1 MLKRLFL
8 LMFRNEY
15 AKKPLGQKLKEYR
28 HLIRESLAGSD
39 QDFTSMRLGEA
50 IFLLAVPMVLEMI
63 MESVFAIADIFFVS
77 RLGSDAV
84 AAVGLTESMMT
95 LVYAL
100 AVGFSAGTTAM
111 VSRRIGEKNPEAAS
125 HAAAQAIFSVVLISI
140 LLAIPGVLYSY
151 ELLRLMGASHE
162 LAAAN
167 HGYTKIMFAG
177 NIVIM
182 LLFVI
187 NAAFRSAGDA
197 ALSMRVLLIANG
209 VNIVLD
215 PLLIF
220 GLGPVPALGI
230 EGAAIATNI
239 GRGLAVAFQFYVLF
253 RGKMRIKLKIRHF
266 IPDLAIQATLIRLSI
281 GGILQN
287 LIATAS
293 WIIMVRIVSVFGSA
307 AVAGYTIG
315 IRIIIFALLPSWG
328 LSNAAAT
335 LVGQN
340 LGAGRPDRA
349 SRAAWITGFSNMG
362 LLGLVSIIF
371 MVFPGM
377 FIRFFITEPEVLEY
391 GITCLRIVSA
401 GFLFY
406 AMGMVMTQSL
416 NGAGDTY
423 TPTLLNFISFWLIE
437 IPLAWF
443 LALRMGYEVEG
454 VYYAIVIAESTL
466 TLMGIYVFSR
476 GRWKLKKV

>member
-1 MLKRLFL
+1 
-8 LMFRNEY
+8 MFRKEY
-15 AKKPLGQKLKEYR
+15 TKKHLKLKLNEYR
-28 HLIRESLAGSD
+28 HLIRESLAGGD

-125 HAAAQAIFSVVLISI
+125 RAAAQAILSVMIISV

-209 VNIVLD
+209 INIVLD

-253 RGKMRIKLKIRHF
+253 HGKMRIKLKIRHF
-266 IPDLAIQATLIRLSI
+266 IPDLAIQITLIRLSI

-287 LIATAS
+287 IIATAS

-362 LLGLVSIIF
+362 LLGLVSVIF
-371 MVFPGM
+371 IAFPGM

-423 TPTLLNFISFWLIE
+423 TPTLLNFICFWMIE

-443 LALRMGYEVEG
+443 LALKMGYEVEG
-454 VYYAIVIAESTL
+454 VYYAIVVAESTL
-466 TLMGIYVFSR
+466 TLMGIYVFNR

>member
-1 MLKRLFL
+1 
-8 LMFRNEY
+8 MFSEKV
-15 AKKPLGQKLKEYR
+15 AKKQLGKKFIEYR

-50 IFLLAVPMVLEMI
+50 IFLLAVPMVLEMM

-100 AVGFSAGTTAM
+100 AVGFSTGTTAM
-111 VSRRIGEKNPEAAS
+111 VSRRIGEKNPEGAS
-125 HAAAQAIFSVVLISI
+125 RAAAQAIFSVVIISL
-140 LLAIPGVLYSY
+140 LLAIPSVLYSY

-167 HGYTKIMFAG
+167 HSYTRVMFAG
-177 NIVIM
+177 NLVVM

-197 ALSMRVLLIANG
+197 AFSMRVLLIANG
-209 VNIVLD
+209 ANIILD

-220 GLGPVPALGI
+220 GFGPIPALGI
-230 EGAAIATNI
+230 EGAAIATNL
-239 GRGLAVAFQFYVLF
+239 GRGLAVVFQFYVLF
-253 RGKMRIKLKIRHF
+253 RGKMRIRLKLRHF
-266 IPDLAIQATLIRLSI
+266 VPDFAIQATLVRLSV

-287 LIATAS
+287 IIATAS
-293 WIIMVRIVSVFGSA
+293 WIIMVRIVSAFGST

-315 IRIIIFALLPSWG
+315 MRIIIFALLPSWG
-328 LSNAAAT
+328 LSNAAST

-340 LGAGRPDRA
+340 LGAGQPERA
-349 SRAAWITGFSNMG
+349 QRAAWITGFSNMT
-362 LLGLVSIIF
+362 LLGLISVIF
-371 MVFPGM
+371 ISFPG
-377 FIRFFITEPEVLEY
+377 FFVRLFITDAEVVSA
-391 GITCLRIVSA
+391 GITCLQIVSA
-401 GFLFY
+401 GFVFY
-406 AMGMVMTQSL
+406 AFGMVMTQAL

-423 TPTLLNFISFWLIE
+423 TPTLLNFICFWLIE
-437 IPLAWF
+437 IPLGWL
-443 LALRMGYEVEG
+443 LALKLDYEVEG

-466 TLMGIYVFSR
+466 TLMGIYMFSR
-476 GRWKLKKV
+476 GKWKLRKV

>member
-1 MLKRLFL
+1 MLKHLFL
-8 LMFRNEY
+8 LMFRKEY
-15 AKKPLGQKLKEYR
+15 TKKPFGQKFKEYR

-125 HAAAQAIFSVVLISI
+125 RAAAQAILSVMIISV

-253 RGKMRIKLKIRHF
+253 RGKMRIKLRLRHF
-266 IPDLAIQATLIRLSI
+266 IPDLAIQITLIRLSI

-287 LIATAS
+287 IIATAS

-349 SRAAWITGFSNMG
+349 SRAAWITGFTNMF
-362 LLGLVSIIF
+362 LLGIVSLVFI
-371 MVFPGM
+371 MFPGM
-377 FIRFFITEPEVLEY
+377 FIKLFITDPEVLRY
-391 GITCLRIVSA
+391 GITCLQIVSA

-423 TPTLLNFISFWLIE
+423 TPTLLNFICFWMIE

-443 LALRMGYEVEG
+443 LALKMGYEVEG
-454 VYYAIVIAESTL
+454 VYYAIVVAESTL
-466 TLMGIYVFSR
+466 TLMGIYVFNR

>member
-1 MLKRLFL
+1 MLKHLFL
-8 LMFRNEY
+8 LMFRKEY
-15 AKKPLGQKLKEYR
+15 AKKHLKLKLNEYR
-28 HLIRESLAGSD
+28 HLIRESLAGGD

-125 HAAAQAIFSVVLISI
+125 RAAAQAILSVIIISV

-209 VNIVLD
+209 INIVLD

-239 GRGLAVAFQFYVLF
+239 GRGFAVVFQFYVLF
-253 RGKMRIKLKIRHF
+253 RGKMRIKLRLRHF
-266 IPDLAIQATLIRLSI
+266 IPDLAIQITLIRLSI

-287 LIATAS
+287 IIATAS
-293 WIIMVRIVSVFGSA
+293 WIIMVRIVSVFGSE

-349 SRAAWITGFSNMG
+349 SRAAWITGFTNMV
-362 LLGLVSIIF
+362 LLGIVSLVFI
-371 MVFPGM
+371 MFPGM
-377 FIRFFITEPEVLEY
+377 FIKLFITDPEVLRY
-391 GITCLRIVSA
+391 GITCLQIVSA

-423 TPTLLNFISFWLIE
+423 TPTLLNFICFWLIE
-437 IPLAWF
+437 IPLAYF
-443 LALRMGYEVEG
+443 LAIKMGYEVEG
-454 VYYAIVIAESTL
+454 VYYAIVVAESTL
-466 TLMGIYVFSR
+466 TLMGIYVFNR

>member
-1 MLKRLFL
+1 MSAFEK
-8 LMFRNEY
+8 Y
-15 AKKPLGQKLKEYR
+15 QHIKKTFSIYSKM
-28 HLIRESLAGSD
+28 IRQALAGTD

-50 IFLLAVPMVLEMI
+50 IFLLSVPMVLEMV
-63 MESVFAIADIFFVS
+63 MESVFAIADIFFVAK
-77 RLGSDAV
+77 LGSDAV

-95 LVYAL
+95 VVYAL

-111 VSRRIGEKNPEAAS
+111 VSRRIGEKNQEGAS
-125 HAAAQAIFSVVLISI
+125 RAAAQAILAGVI
-140 LLAIPGVLYSY
+140 LSTILAVPGLFYSY
-151 ELLRLMGASHE
+151 DLLRLMGASHE

-167 HGYTKIMFAG
+167 HGYTRIMFAG
-177 NIVIM
+177 NMVIM
-182 LLFVI
+182 LLFII

-239 GRGLAVAFQFYVLF
+239 GRGLAVLFQFYILF
-253 RGKMRIKLKIRHF
+253 RGTMRIQLSVSHFLPDFKL
-266 IPDLAIQATLIRLSI
+266 LATLTRLSV

-287 LIATAS
+287 IIATAS
-293 WIIMVRIVSVFGSA
+293 WIVLIRIVSLFGSS
-307 AVAGYTIG
+307 AVAGYTIA
-315 IRIIIFALLPSWG
+315 IRIVIFALLPSWG

-340 LGAGRPDRA
+340 LGAGKPDRA
-349 SRAAWITGFSNMG
+349 SRSAWITGFANMIMMG
-362 LLGLVSIIF
+362 LFSA
-371 MVFPGM
+371 VFVAFPET
-377 FIRFFITEPEVLEY
+377 FIRLFISEPNVVELGVR
-391 GITCLRIVSA
+391 CLQIVSL
-401 GFLFY
+401 GFVFY
-406 AMGMVMTQSL
+406 AMGMVMSQSL

-423 TPTLLNFISFWLIE
+423 TPTLLNFICFWLIE

-443 LALRMGYEVEG
+443 LAIRSGFGYNG
-454 VYYAIVIAESTL
+454 VFYAIVLAETTL
-466 TLMGIYVFSR
+466 TLLGMYIFSK
-476 GRWKLKKV
+476 GNWKRKKV

>member
-8 LMFRNEY
+8 LMFRKEY
-15 AKKPLGQKLKEYR
+15 TKKHLKLKLNEYR
-28 HLIRESLAGSD
+28 HLIRESLAGGD

-125 HAAAQAIFSVVLISI
+125 RAAAQAILSVMIISV
-140 LLAIPGVLYSY
+140 LLAIPGVMYSY

-209 VNIVLD
+209 INLVLD

-266 IPDLAIQATLIRLSI
+266 IPDLAIQITLIRLSI

-287 LIATAS
+287 IIATAS

-362 LLGLVSIIF
+362 LLGLVSVIF
-371 MVFPGM
+371 IAFPGM

-423 TPTLLNFISFWLIE
+423 TPTLLNFICFWMIE

-443 LALRMGYEVEG
+443 LALKMGYEVEG
-454 VYYAIVIAESTL
+454 VYYAIVVAESTL
-466 TLMGIYVFSR
+466 TLMGIYVFNR

>member
-8 LMFRNEY
+8 LMFRKEY
-15 AKKPLGQKLKEYR
+15 TKKHLKLKLNEYR
-28 HLIRESLAGSD
+28 HLIRESLAGGD

-125 HAAAQAIFSVVLISI
+125 RAAAQAILSVMIISV

-209 VNIVLD
+209 INLVLD

-266 IPDLAIQATLIRLSI
+266 IPDLAIQITLIRLSI

-287 LIATAS
+287 IIATAS

-362 LLGLVSIIF
+362 LLGLVSVIF
-371 MVFPGM
+371 IAFPGM

-423 TPTLLNFISFWLIE
+423 TPTLLNFICFWMIE

-443 LALRMGYEVEG
+443 LALKMGYEVEG
-454 VYYAIVIAESTL
+454 VYYAIVVAESTL
-466 TLMGIYVFSR
+466 TLMGIYVFNR

>member
-1 MLKRLFL
+1 MLKQLLL
-8 LMFRNEY
+8 LMQSEKQTGSRFR
-15 AKKPLGQKLKEYR
+15 QKLREYST
-28 HLIRESLAGSD
+28 LIRESLAGSE
-39 QDFTSMRLGEA
+39 QDYTSLRLGEA
-50 IFLLAVPMVLEMI
+50 IFLLAVPMVLEMV

-77 RLGSDAV
+77 RLGADAV

-100 AVGFSAGTTAM
+100 AVGFSAGTTAI
-111 VSRRIGEKNPEAAS
+111 VSRRIGEKHPGEAS
-125 HAAAQAIFSVVLISI
+125 RAAAQAILAGVFVAVI
-140 LLAIPGVLYSY
+140 LALPGIFYSY

-167 HGYTKIMFAG
+167 HGYTRIMFAG
-177 NIVIM
+177 NVVIV

-197 ALSMRVLLIANG
+197 AISMRVLLVANG
-209 VNIVLD
+209 INIILD

-220 GLGPVPALGI
+220 GWGPVPSMGI

-239 GRGLAVAFQFYVLF
+239 GRGLAVAFQFYILF
-253 RGKMRIKLKIRHF
+253 KGNKRIKLSPAHF
-266 IPDLAIQATLIRLSI
+266 IPDFGIIASLVKLSI

-287 LIATAS
+287 IIATAS
-293 WIIMVRIVSVFGSA
+293 WIVMVRIVSAFGSA
-307 AVAGYTIG
+307 AVAGYTIA

-349 SRAAWITGFSNMG
+349 SRAAWITGFANMG
-362 LLGLVSIIF
+362 LLGLVSLVFIIF
-371 MVFPGM
+371 PGH
-377 FIRFFITEPEVLEY
+377 FIRLFIEDPAVIDL
-391 GITCLRIVSA
+391 GVSCLRIVSA

-406 AMGMVMTQSL
+406 AMGMVMVQSL

-423 TPTLLNFISFWLIE
+423 TPTLLNFICFWLIE
-437 IPLAWF
+437 IPLSWY
-443 LALRMGYEVEG
+443 LAMKMGLESKG
-454 VYYAIVIAESTL
+454 VFYAIVIAESTL
-466 TLMGIYVFSR
+466 TLLGMYVFSK
-476 GRWKLKKV
+476 GKWKLKKV